1 MEERQEDPEHREE
14 GSILCTHRTK
24 GWQGLPHERRQDPSP
39 IYAHELEHT
48 YIAKSVSKIRGSGQG
63 GSLDERRGRED
74 KASEGS
80 NKRLTAALTRNLKT
94 TFKSGEIAAT
104 SIASS
109 VEPTGSNCQPMV
121 QIPSQGQH
129 QQQRRKDV
137 GVKRNRSGL

>member
-1 MEERQEDPEHREE
+1 MEERQGDPGHREE
-14 GSILCTHRTK
+14 GSILCTLRTK

-39 IYAHELEHT
+39 IYAQELEPT
-48 YIAKSVSKIRGSGQG
+48 LQGLCPKSGAVGQG

-74 KASEGS
+74 KASKGS
-80 NKRLTAALTRNLKT
+80 NKRLPAALTRNLRK
-94 TFKSGEIAAT
+94 TFKSDEIAAT

-109 VEPTGSNCQPMV
+109 VEPTGSNCQPVV

-137 GVKRNRSGL
+137 GFRRNRSGL